1 MLLNVRTV
9 KTAAAAAAGKS
20 LERHLL
26 GPHPRPPVLETGGLD
41 QQALQ
46 VVLTREKNLEKQ

>member
-20 LERHLL
+20 LERRLL

-46 VVLTREKNLEKQ
+46 VVLKREKNLKKQ